1 MIIKKIKLYNFVSY
15 SDYNEFEFCHGEK
28 NVTLINAEGG
38 AGKTTLLRALKW
50 CLYGLDVVNQSFKS
64 NEKLKPIDLLNKE
77 INDELGECEK
87 RFSVELSFEK
97 DGKTYKIIRVNTFKN
112 NKQTSGNNNINKDD
126 LSFFER
132 TEDMDWRKEESD
144 PQGFIDLHIPRNL
157 NFFFEGEASLE
168 ELGKDSDE
176 IKKSIYNVL
185 GLRPIENAVEDL
197 KSVSKSLTQE
207 YEKLA
212 RENMSFQNLLS
223 ERDKIKQE
231 IKNSDEL
238 KKNKRDEEESLEKII
253 IKLNEERDLIPEQTI
268 EKTNENQKKYTKLI
282 KELENNI
289 YTLNEVEKKYNNF
302 LSKDSYMIFSKDILK
317 QSFNLIETKYN
328 KNEAP
333 TPHAKEFLKGLLDSG
348 ECFCGNKLIE
358 GNEAFE
364 RLKELYEYSASNKK
378 RKNFSSIYYLLKDK
392 TDDLNTDVEIKLGDY
407 QNKISKL
414 KDDIYNLELKKDA
427 TVTESDQKNIVEKY
441 QWLGK
446 EISIKNLRLKE
457 IMRAIIN
464 FDSNIES
471 KRNNLNS
478 IIKKITEAEKKNNK
492 NTILKERK
500 DLAKNLLNILEKKL
514 EKTEKLAIRDLESSI
529 RHVYSKVNG
538 KNLKV
543 ELDENFN
550 YNLRDFDNSIV
561 TNLSGSEIKNKALAF
576 VGGLIMRAKKLNK
589 EIAEDGG
596 IKGGIYPLVLD
607 APYGELDDG
616 YRLELTKV
624 IPETSEQVII
634 MVNSGQWDHKMEDSI
649 KEKIGMS
656 YILTNVKRDNSTEKY
671 NRTLI
676 EKDVK

>member
-50 CLYGLDVVNQSFKS
+50 CLYGLDVVNQSFKP

-77 INDELGECEK
+77 INDELGESEK

-112 NKQTSGNNNINKDD
+112 NKQTSGNSNINKDD

-132 TEDMDWRKEESD
+132 TENMEWRKEESD
-144 PQGFIDLHIPRNL
+144 PQGFIDLRIPRNL

-168 ELGKDSDE
+168 ELGKDKNE

-212 RENMSFQNLLS
+212 RENISFQNLVL

-231 IKNSDEL
+231 IQNLGEL
-238 KKNKRDEEESLEKII
+238 KRNKRDEEESLENII
-253 IKLNEERDLIPEQTI
+253 IKLSEERDLIPEQTI
-268 EKTNENQKKYTKLI
+268 EKTSENQKKYTKLI
-282 KELENNI
+282 KELESNI
-289 YTLNEVEKKYNNF
+289 YKLNDLEKNYNNF
-302 LSKDSYMIFSKDILK
+302 LSKESYMIFSNDILK
-317 QSFNLIETKYN
+317 KAFKLIESKYN

-364 RLKELYEYSASNKK
+364 KLKELYNYSASNKK
-378 RKNFSSIYYLLKDK
+378 RENFSSVYYLLKNK
-392 TDDLNTDVEIKLGDY
+392 TNNLNAEIEMKLGEY
-407 QNKISKL
+407 QNNIAKL
-414 KDDIYNLELKKDA
+414 KEYIYNLELKKDA
-427 TVTESDQKNIVEKY
+427 TVTESDQKKIVEKY

-446 EISIKNLRLKE
+446 EISIKNTKLKD
-457 IMRAIIN
+457 ITRIIIN
-464 FDSNIES
+464 FDSKIEN
-471 KRNNLNS
+471 KRNDFNS

-492 NTILKERK
+492 NAILKERK
-500 DLAKNLLNILEKKL
+500 DLAKTLLIILEQKL
-514 EKTEKLAIRDLESSI
+514 ERTEKLAIRDLENSI
-529 RHVYSKVNG
+529 KHVYGKVNG

-550 YNLRDFDNSIV
+550 YNLRDFDTSIV

-589 EIAEDGG
+589 EVSEDGG

-634 MVNSGQWDHKMEDSI
+634 MVNSGQWDQKMEGSI
-649 KEKIGMS
+649 KEKIGIS
-656 YILTNVKRDNSTEKY
+656 YILTNVKRDNSSEKY

-676 EKDVK
+676 KKDVR